1 MGSFT
6 HSLNRLIYHLIC
18 LCLCA
23 CHRLPPKVGRRA
35 NHTCP
40 RNDGLWGQEWANQ
53 GKKLGKTK
61 GWIAFPVPGEGTTDD
76 IVVTSNEIGIGNSKF
91 CGLCFSLR
99 TADVFPVVSLSLRR
113 ERSDDRKYARLQL
126 AGYLCLRSC
135 ANKLHTDCHKKSPQ

>member
-6 HSLNRLIYHLIC
+6 HSLNRLTYHLIC

-61 GWIAFPVPGEGTTDD
+61 GWIGFPVPGEGTTDD
-76 IVVTSNEIGIGNSKF
+76 IVVTSSEIGMGNSKF
-91 CGLCFSLR
+91 CFSLR

-113 ERSDDRKYARLQL
+113 ERSDDRKYARLQCRL
-126 AGYLCLRSC
+126 SLCRIMRKQIAYRLS
-135 ANKLHTDCHKKSPQ
+135 

>member
-1 MGSFT
+1 MVGGSFT
-6 HSLNRLIYHLIC
+6 HSLNQLIYHLIC

-61 GWIAFPVPGEGTTDD
+61 GWIGFPVPREGTTDD
-76 IVVTSNEIGIGNSKF
+76 IVVTSSEIGMGNSKF
-91 CGLCFSLR
+91 CFSLR
-99 TADVFPVVSLSLRR
+99 TADVFPVVSLSLQR
-113 ERSDDRKYARLQL
+113 ERSDDRKYARLQCRL
-126 AGYLCLRSC
+126 SLFRIMRKQIAYRLS
-135 ANKLHTDCHKKSPQ
+135 